1 MTPNPGAPRAAI
13 VTVGEELLS
22 GETVDTN
29 AAWLGREL
37 VAMGI
42 PVRVRRTVGDI
53 DADIR
58 RAVVASL
65 SEADVVLVGG
75 GLGPTRDDVT
85 REAVAGE
92 LGLPLEE
99 DDELIAGLEARFR
112 SFGYDHLP
120 VSNRKQAL
128 VPQGARVLANRRGT
142 APGLA
147 LEAEGTLVV
156 LLPGVPREVRGLFE
170 DHVRGLIRDRFG
182 ARLEPVRHR
191 LLHTT
196 GVAESLLAELVDEV
210 LPPDGDRSRVAFLP
224 DAVGVALRLT
234 VSNVA
239 RNAVDEELDR
249 LEALLA
255 PVIEPWRYVSDSG
268 DLAEAVAHGL
278 RRLGATVAIAES
290 CTGGLVAHRLTRVPG
305 VSDVLLG
312 GVVAYANEVK
322 RDILG
327 VTSDDLERHGAVS
340 EPVARAMASGVA
352 QALGA
357 DFGVGVTG
365 IAGPGGGSEE
375 KPVGTVWTAVSY
387 GGDEEAWRRLFPGD
401 RAGIQE
407 RAAQDALRLLHRS
420 LARVTEG

>member
-1 MTPNPGAPRAAI
+1 M
-13 VTVGEELLS
+13 VMVGEELLS

-37 VAMGI
+37 AAMGI
-42 PVRVRRTVGDI
+42 PVRVRRTVGDV

-58 RAVVASL
+58 RAVAASL
-65 SEADVVLVGG
+65 PEADVVLIGG

-85 REAVAGE
+85 REAVAGQ
-92 LGLPLEE
+92 LGLPLDE
-99 DDELIAGLEARFR
+99 DEELIAGLEARFR
-112 SFGYDHLP
+112 SFGHDRMP
-120 VSNRKQAL
+120 ASNRSQAL
-128 VPQGARVLANRRGT
+128 VPRGARVLANRHGS

-147 LEAEGTLVV
+147 LEAEGSLVV

-170 DHVRGLIRDRFG
+170 DEVRGLLRDRFG

-191 LLHTT
+191 VLHTT
-196 GVAESLLAELVDEV
+196 GVSESLLAELVDEV

-224 DAVGVALRLT
+224 DALGVELRLT
-234 VSNVA
+234 VSGVA
-239 RNAVDEELDR
+239 QHAVNDELDR

-255 PVIEPWRYVSDSG
+255 PVIEPWRYDSDSG
-268 DLAEAVAHGL
+268 DLAEAVARGL

-312 GVVAYANEVK
+312 GVVAYANAVK
-322 RDILG
+322 RDTLG
-327 VTSDDLERHGAVS
+327 VAQDDLERHGAVS
-340 EPVARAMASGVA
+340 EPVARAMASGAARV
-352 QALGA
+352 LGA
-357 DFGVGVTG
+357 DFGIGVTG
-365 IAGPGGGSEE
+365 IAGPGGGSDE

-387 GGDEEAWRRLFPGD
+387 GGDVQAWRRLFPGD
-401 RAGIQE
+401 RAGIQA
-407 RAAQDALRLLHRS
+407 RAAQDALRQLDRA